1 MPSFTSPVSL
11 ARFQTYLND
20 TSTDTPTLDYYQSLL
35 DNTTEQVYTFL
46 DRDFTASAE
55 KTDVFIGDNSECHT
69 LHEPAG
75 ALVSWKT
82 VDREGTIVTRSIT
95 SLALFLRGTFVGSKD
110 DIFSSEFEHQI
121 TYTLPVTLTCP
132 ETIQQVII
140 EIAAVVLRESKQ
152 GGSSLGEVSAWFRE
166 NDTSSQQHFYELAIR
181 HRQLL
186 SPYRRYAI

>member
-11 ARFQTYLND
+11 ARFQTALND
-20 TSTDTPTLDYYQSLL
+20 TSTDTPTLNYYQSLL
-35 DNTTEQVYTFL
+35 DIATEQVYTFL

-55 KTDVFIGDNSECHT
+55 KTDVFLGNDSECHT

-82 VDREGTIVTRSIT
+82 VDHEGTVVTKSLT
-95 SLALFLRGTFVGSKD
+95 SLALFLRGAFVGSKD
-110 DIFSSEFEHQI
+110 DTFSSEFEHQI
-121 TYTLPVTLTCP
+121 TYTLPATLTCP

-140 EIAAVVLRESKQ
+140 EIAMVMLRESKQ
-152 GGSSLGEVSAWFRE
+152 GGGSLGEETAWFRE
-166 NDTSSQQHFYELAIR
+166 NDATGGQHFYELSGR